1 MIVRKLLKLQADIED
16 RKVPCDIHDDELKQ
30 HYSELFSNQKRIFS
44 SA

>member
-30 HYSELFSNQKRIFS
+30 QYFRYGFDTFN
-44 SA
+44 